1 MKRTLLTCI
10 TAFMAFP
17 LFAQYTGEGFYR
29 VHNKGNASRYIAIA
43 NDKISEETKHISLGS
58 GYNQKLDIEALAT
71 VLNAESNPA
80 TILYIKGDASNGL
93 ILETQGQNTQDLINR
108 SGKNLQLMYNNGY
121 LYSKYDGMQV
131 YLADDQWDE
140 DNGKYYDN
148 CAKII
153 TNNARTSKNDWGNYP
168 DYVNWEFKKIDNVNE
183 YLGINPNEGIS
194 VDGKYYTTLY
204 TSFAYQLSDGMKA
217 YYIDQHIYDTNHVQE
232 PIAELKEITGGKVPG
247 GTPVILE
254 LSSNKASDN
263 KVMPLNENITKIQG
277 NELAGRYFCY
287 ILLKGHGNYENEN
300 TTGKELKNA
309 LEFDKNTMRVL
320 GVKDGKLAMV
330 TENDKA
336 FTKTR
341 KEGNT
346 TKYYYYMPANKAYLP
361 IKKTESSATNIT
373 LLRPDEYE
381 VALSISK
388 VTTEKSTKPGI
399 YTLTGVKVKEDNNT
413 SELPSGIY
421 IIDGKKQVIK

>member
-1 MKRTLLTCI
+1 
-10 TAFMAFP
+10 MAFP
-17 LFAQYTGEGFYR
+17 LFAQYTGPGFYR
-29 VHNKGNASRYIAIA
+29 VHNRGNASRYVAIA
-43 NDKISEETKHISLGS
+43 NNKVSEETKKISLSS
-58 GYNQKLDIEALAT
+58 GYNQKLEIEALAT
-71 VLNAESNPA
+71 VLKAESNPA
-80 TILYIKGDASNGL
+80 TILYVSGDVNSGL
-93 ILETQGQNTQDLINR
+93 VLESQGQNTQELINR
-108 SGKNLQLMYNNGY
+108 SGKNLQLMYNNGFM
-121 LYSKYDGMQV
+121 YSKYDGMQV

-140 DNGKYYDN
+140 ENGKYYDN

-153 TNNARTSKNDWGNYP
+153 TNNARTSKSDWGNYP
-168 DYVNWEFKKIDNVNE
+168 EYVNWEFKKVDNVNE
-183 YLGINPNEGIS
+183 YLGIDPS
-194 VDGKYYTTLY
+194 KYYTTLY

-254 LSSNKASDN
+254 LSSNKASEN
-263 KVMPLNENITKIQG
+263 KVIPLNENITKIQG

-330 TENDKA
+330 ADNDKA

-361 IKKTESSATNIT
+361 INNTESSATNIK
-373 LLRPDEYE
+373 LLLPNEYE

-388 VTTEKSTKPGI
+388 VTTEKSTKTGV

-413 SELPSGIY
+413 SELSSGIY

>member
-1 MKRTLLTCI
+1 
-10 TAFMAFP
+10 
-17 LFAQYTGEGFYR
+17 
-29 VHNKGNASRYIAIA
+29 
-43 NDKISEETKHISLGS
+43 
-58 GYNQKLDIEALAT
+58 
-71 VLNAESNPA
+71 
-80 TILYIKGDASNGL
+80 
-93 ILETQGQNTQDLINR
+93 
-108 SGKNLQLMYNNGY
+108 
-121 LYSKYDGMQV
+121 
-131 YLADDQWDE
+131 
-140 DNGKYYDN
+140 
-148 CAKII
+148 
-153 TNNARTSKNDWGNYP
+153 
-168 DYVNWEFKKIDNVNE
+168 
-183 YLGINPNEGIS
+183 
-194 VDGKYYTTLY
+194 
-204 TSFAYQLSDGMKA
+204 
-217 YYIDQHIYDTNHVQE
+217 
-232 PIAELKEITGGKVPG
+232 
-247 GTPVILE
+247 
-254 LSSNKASDN
+254 
-263 KVMPLNENITKIQG
+263 MPLNENITKIQG

>member
-1 MKRTLLTCI
+1 
-10 TAFMAFP
+10 MAFP
-17 LFAQYTGEGFYR
+17 LFAQYTGPGFYR
-29 VHNKGNASRYIAIA
+29 VHNRGNASRYVAIA
-43 NDKISEETKHISLGS
+43 NNKVSEETKKISLSS
-58 GYNQKLDIEALAT
+58 GYNQKLEIEALAT
-71 VLNAESNPA
+71 VLKAESNPA
-80 TILYIKGDASNGL
+80 TILYVSGDVNSGL
-93 ILETQGQNTQDLINR
+93 VLESQGQNTQELINR
-108 SGKNLQLMYNNGY
+108 SGKNLQLMYNNGFM
-121 LYSKYDGMQV
+121 YSKYDGMQV

-140 DNGKYYDN
+140 ENGKYYDN

-153 TNNARTSKNDWGNYP
+153 TNNARTSKSDWGNYP
-168 DYVNWEFKKIDNVNE
+168 EYVNWEFKKVDNVNE
-183 YLGINPNEGIS
+183 YLGIDPNEGIN

-254 LSSNKASDN
+254 LSSNKASEN
-263 KVMPLNENITKIQG
+263 KVIPLNENITKIQG

-330 TENDKA
+330 ADNDKA

-361 IKKTESSATNIT
+361 INNTESSATNIK
-373 LLRPDEYE
+373 LLLPNEYE

-388 VTTEKSTKPGI
+388 VTTEKSTKTGV

-413 SELPSGIY
+413 SELSSGIY

>member
-1 MKRTLLTCI
+1 MAYNPNKELKKYYGIAEVAEQFNVAESLLRFWEKEFSNI
-10 TAFMAFP
+10 NPKKSGRGVRM
-17 LFAQYTGEGFYR
+17 YTKE
-29 VHNKGNASRYIAIA
+29 
-43 NDKISEETKHISLGS
+43 
-58 GYNQKLDIEALAT
+58 DIEEVRLVYNLLKVRGMKIAAAKQ
-71 VLNAESNPA
+71 VL
-80 TILYIKGDASNGL
+80 
-93 ILETQGQNTQDLINR
+93 
-108 SGKNLQLMYNNGY
+108 
-121 LYSKYDGMQV
+121 
-131 YLADDQWDE
+131 
-140 DNGKYYDN
+140 
-148 CAKII
+148 
-153 TNNARTSKNDWGNYP
+153 SKNRKAAS
-168 DYVNWEFKKIDNVNE
+168 ETSEIIDR
-183 YLGINPNEGIS
+183 LQS
-194 VDGKYYTTLY
+194 VR
-204 TSFAYQLSDGMKA
+204 
-217 YYIDQHIYDTNHVQE
+217 
-232 PIAELKEITGGKVPG
+232 AELKEITGGKVPG

>member
-1 MKRTLLTCI
+1 
-10 TAFMAFP
+10 MAFP
-17 LFAQYTGEGFYR
+17 LFAQYTGSGFYR
-29 VHNKGNASRYIAIA
+29 VHNRGKASRYVAIA
-43 NDKISEETKHISLGS
+43 NNKVSEETKKISLSS
-58 GYNQKLDIEALAT
+58 GYNQKLEIEALAT
-71 VLNAESNPA
+71 VLKAESNPA
-80 TILYIKGDASNGL
+80 TILYVSDDFNGGL
-93 ILETQGQNTQDLINR
+93 VLESQGQNTQALINS
-108 SGKNLQLMYNNGY
+108 SGKNLQLMYNNGFI
-121 LYSKYDGMQV
+121 YSKYDGMQV

-140 DNGKYYDN
+140 ENDKYYDN

-153 TNNARTSKNDWGNYP
+153 TNNARTSKSDWGNYP
-168 DYVNWEFKKIDNVNE
+168 EYVNWEFKKVDNVNE
-183 YLGINPNEGIS
+183 YLGIDPSEGIN

-254 LSSNKASDN
+254 LSSNKASEN
-263 KVMPLNENITKIQG
+263 RVIPLNENITKIQG

-300 TTGKELKNA
+300 ATGKELKNA

-330 TENDKA
+330 TDNDKA

-361 IKKTESSATNIT
+361 IKNTESSATNIK
-373 LLRPDEYE
+373 LLLPDEYE
-381 VALSISK
+381 VASSISK
-388 VTTEKSTKPGI
+388 VTTEKSTKTGV

-413 SELPSGIY
+413 SELPNGIY